1 MSRRSPTH
9 SVSQHNRHSGS
20 HAASVPGCIRP
31 GCIHLIRTQQGR
43 IHTGRIQQGLVDAGL
58 EPSRHNS
65 APLIPV
71 LALLF
76 LFLCVSGPLLP
87 ANTASAQMRNTL
99 FGWEEWTR
107 LMMLDQSHSY
117 GGLFYDRGLFRYTT
131 PSMTKEHDLDLVTY
145 EFTSLDHHDW
155 YYSGEDGFRAYTG
168 SMDLGKFLT
177 SFELRNRRELTDRL
191 SMNIRVLRR
200 YDMRAD
206 RALLWLDFDYRLRDG
221 QTVGIRQTL
230 TEQKSDLD
238 LTLFYRHGTLDRGFV
253 ELEATLPDFGNN
265 TIYALSESR
274 DRDFEESRKYH
285 RWPLMFSFRAS
296 TPEWNG
302 LRGEAMGGVLT
313 RSEAQVGLQSQVD
326 DNTRDRQNARYAG
339 VLVEWSGDGVTAALT
354 WQYHYARFDREN
366 FTDNFTE
373 PVDYGNMQYQSRLGG
388 FLGME
393 RGQWQ
398 FHNWIWRARVRDRQW
413 DEHRETVWQWRQYE
427 YQTYPFDFRE
437 NRTMMK
443 NRILYMPET
452 RGFLGGLE
460 WSADYRDFLDDTFVS
475 DELGA
480 IHGFAYRQNYLYQL
494 DNANERVTLLFGYRF
509 TPRAYLIMGASYD
522 IDGDLYG
529 GPFDNRIH
537 PRSYFDGGFGRLTM
551 TW

>member
-1 MSRRSPTH
+1 MRDGCTL
-9 SVSQHNRHSGS
+9 
-20 HAASVPGCIRP
+20 AALCLV
-31 GCIHLIRTQQGR
+31 LFTALAF
-43 IHTGRIQQGLVDAGL
+43 IQ
-58 EPSRHNS
+58 P
-65 APLIPV
+65 P
-71 LALLF
+71 
-76 LFLCVSGPLLP
+76 
-87 ANTASAQMRNTL
+87 TASSQMRNTL

-107 LMMLDQSHSY
+107 LMMLDQSHSH

-131 PSMTKEHDLDLVTY
+131 PAMTKEHDLDLVTY

-221 QTVGIRQTL
+221 HTVGIRQTL

-238 LTLFYRHGTLDRGFV
+238 FTLFYRYGTLERGFV
-253 ELEATLPDFGNN
+253 EVEATLPDFGNN
-265 TIYALSESR
+265 AIYALSESR

-302 LRGEAMGGVLT
+302 LRGEAMGGMLT
-313 RSEAQVGLQSQVD
+313 RSVAQVGLQSRVD

-339 VLVEWSGDGVTAALT
+339 ALVEWSGHGVTAAAT

-366 FTDNFTE
+366 FTDDFTA

-388 FLGME
+388 FLGVD
-393 RGQWQ
+393 RGRWQ
-398 FHNWIWRARVRDRQW
+398 FHNWIWRARVRDRQH
-413 DEHRETVWQWRQYE
+413 DEHNEAFWRD

-443 NRILYMPET
+443 NRILYMPES

-475 DELGA
+475 DDRGT
-480 IHGFAYRQNYLYQL
+480 IHGFAYRQNYPYQL
-494 DNANERVTLLFGYRF
+494 DEANERVTLLFGYRF
-509 TPRAYLIMGASYD
+509 SPRIYLIMGASYD
-522 IDGDLYG
+522 IDGDMYG
-529 GPFDNRIH
+529 GSFDNRIH
-537 PRSYFDGGFGRLTM
+537 PRSYFDGGFGRLMM

>member
-1 MSRRSPTH
+1 MNIFFVLSRPIPKSVTPTL
-9 SVSQHNRHSGS
+9 VLFFLVLTGS
-20 HAASVPGCIRP
+20 
-31 GCIHLIRTQQGR
+31 
-43 IHTGRIQQGLVDAGL
+43 
-58 EPSRHNS
+58 
-65 APLIPV
+65 
-71 LALLF
+71 
-76 LFLCVSGPLLP
+76 LLP
-87 ANTASAQMRNTL
+87 AAPASSQMRNTL

-107 LMMLDQSHSY
+107 LMILDQSHSH

-131 PSMTKEHDLDLVTY
+131 PDMTKEHDLDLVTY
-145 EFTSLDHHDW
+145 EFTSLDQYGW

-177 SFELRNRRELTDRL
+177 SFELRNRRELTGRL

-230 TEQKSDLD
+230 TEKKSDLD
-238 LTLFYRHGTLDRGFV
+238 FTLYYRYGSLDRGFI

-265 TIYALSESR
+265 AIYALSESR

-285 RWPLMFSFRAS
+285 RWPLLFSFRAS
-296 TPEWNG
+296 TPEWHG
-302 LRGEAMGGVLT
+302 LRGEALGGILT
-313 RSEAQVGLQSQVD
+313 RSQAQVGLQSRAD

-339 VLVEWSGDGVTAALT
+339 ALLEWSGSGITAALT
-354 WQYHYARFDREN
+354 WQYHYAQFDREN
-366 FTDNFTE
+366 FTDNFDE
-373 PVDYGNMQYQSRLGG
+373 PIDYGNMQYQSRLGG
-388 FLGME
+388 FLGLE
-393 RGQWQ
+393 KGRIRLQ
-398 FHNWIWRARVRDRQW
+398 NWIWRARVRDRQR
-413 DEHRETVWQWRQYE
+413 DEHHERFYSGS
-427 YQTYPFDFRE
+427 YQIYPFDFKE

-452 RGFLGGLE
+452 RGMLGGLE

-475 DELGA
+475 DRWGS
-480 IHGFAYRQNYLYQL
+480 IRGFSYRRQYPFQL
-494 DNANERVTLLFGYRF
+494 DDANERITLLFGYRF
-509 TPRAYLIMGASYD
+509 SPNIHLIMGASYD
-522 IDGDLYG
+522 IDGDMYG
-529 GPFDNRIH
+529 GSFDNRIH